1 MQELQ
6 EQMLFDEQREASAP
20 FLSEHWQLVEDMR
33 SAHSV
38 IRSPFSQ
45 VSQVVLI
52 HVHADTNYQ
61 LLKHPGK
68 RPIAHDAA
76 IEIATHTVI

>member
-6 EQMLFDEQREASAP
+6 EMSFDEQREASAP

-33 SAHSV
+33 RAPNV
-38 IRSPFSQ
+38 ICSTFNQ

-52 HVHADTNYQ
+52 HVHAGTNYQ
-61 LLKHPGK
+61 LKIRGNV
-68 RPIAHDAA
+68 R
-76 IEIATHTVI
+76 